1 MTIDFFVPG
10 IMPAPSGWPGGI
22 LTTWPGGLAAT
33 FIEAYTHPDAVVLDP
48 FAASDV
54 PIREALA
61 AGRRSIATNSNPL
74 ATAWLRGRLSPPDP
88 AALTAAVTR
97 LGDSPKRGIPLRE
110 HLDQLYRTRCPACR
124 RPAVAGYFIW
134 SREPADPRQKWV
146 ACPACGETNLAATDA
161 GDLAVLDEVET
172 RGLHYWYLLDRVAPS
187 QDAEARARAEALL
200 EIYTPRALYAIAD
213 LLMKIEATFGEEM
226 QTHLKTTLL
235 ACLDAASSLH
245 SNLQGNLQ
253 GPGGE
258 EPGHGSAPFDPGRSS
273 TPDEVAAPALAHPVG
288 RRPLPNFVEH
298 NVWRLFEAA
307 ARQRAAAT
315 SATPAI
321 SLQADL
327 HWATRMPAS
336 TQALAWVHNLGV
348 GAVGRSL
355 SPESVPLVLTAPPQ
369 PDPAAWGLAYMWT
382 GWLFGAEE
390 AAKLKSLAL
399 QKWPDWAW
407 YQGVM
412 SSALRALRPVFRF
425 DGRCVLAFRTSSPHH
440 AFAIAL
446 AALAAGYDIESW
458 QHRAIVEHQ
467 FTLTPA
473 PLHAPPPSDPEALR
487 PRVIAESAKAA
498 IDFVTERGEPV
509 QTETLHIAA
518 WHRLMRKGVLE
529 TAHASLPP
537 SRVLSWLHAAINEG
551 LETAQAADLVQ
562 VPGNDGRP
570 VGWWLGK
577 AGRRLPEP
585 LSDRVEKAVLAA
597 LREAP
602 DLEEVAFRQSIYRRF
617 NGPLTPDA
625 GLVRVC
631 LEAYGEEVSTGH
643 WRLRPDEREA
653 EWQERMSACIRTL
666 LALGERL
673 GYRARQWGH
682 RFDVVWEEEARPW
695 ATFNLTPTAD
705 VARFLPGLADEDAAA
720 QPEVRGRNLII
731 PAARTGLWQHKL
743 ATYPWLGR
751 TMQAG
756 GWTFI
761 KIEHLNALATRANL
775 TRHDLKAISGL
786 VPLVERGEGQL
797 PLF

>member
-10 IMPAPSGWPGGI
+10 IVPSPPGWLGGFLAP
-22 LTTWPGGLAAT
+22 WPGGLATT

-54 PIREALA
+54 PIREAVA
-61 AGRRSIATNSNPL
+61 AGRRSVATNSNPL
-74 ATAWLRGRLSPPDP
+74 IAAWLRGCLSPPDP

-97 LGDSPKRGIPLRE
+97 LGDSPKRGVPLRE

-146 ACPACGETNLAATDA
+146 TCPACGETGLAATGAD
-161 GDLAVLDEVET
+161 DLAVLDEVET
-172 RGLHYWYLLDRVAPS
+172 RGLHYWYLLDRVAPP
-187 QDAEARARAEALL
+187 QDAEGRARAEALL
-200 EIYTPRALYAIAD
+200 ELYTPRALYAIAD
-213 LLMKIEATFGEEM
+213 LLMKIEATFDEAM
-226 QTHLKTTLL
+226 QAHLKTTLL

-245 SNLQGNLQ
+245 
-253 GPGGE
+253 GPDDE
-258 EPGHGSAPFDPGRSS
+258 SSAPG
-273 TPDEVAAPALAHPVG
+273 EVAAPALAHPAG
-288 RRPLPNFVEH
+288 LRPPPYFAER

-307 ARQRAAAT
+307 ARQRAAA
-315 SATPAI
+315 SGATPAL

-327 HWATRMPAS
+327 HWATHLPAS
-336 TQALAWVHNLGV
+336 SQGLVWVHNLGV

-355 SPESVPLVLTAPPQ
+355 PAESVPLVLTAPPQ
-369 PDPAAWGLAYMWT
+369 PDPAAWGLAYLWT

-407 YQGVM
+407 YQTAM
-412 SSALRALRPVFRF
+412 ASALRALRPVFRF

-440 AFAIAL
+440 AFAVAL

-458 QHRAIVEHQ
+458 QHRAVVEHQ

-487 PRVIAESAKAA
+487 PRVVAESAKAA
-498 IDFVTERGEPV
+498 VDFVAERGEPV

-518 WHRLMRKGVLE
+518 WHRLMRKGALE

-562 VPGNDGRP
+562 VSGDDGRP

-577 AGRRLPEP
+577 AGRRLAEP

-597 LREAP
+597 LRETP
-602 DLEEVAFRQSIYRRF
+602 GLEEDAFKQSIYRRF

-631 LEAYGEEVSTGH
+631 LEAYGDEVSPGH
-643 WRLRPDEREA
+643 WQLRPDEREA
-653 EWQERMSACIRTL
+653 EWQERTSACIRSL
-666 LALGERL
+666 LVLGERL
-673 GYRARQWGH
+673 GYRARQWGR
-682 RFDVVWEEEARPW
+682 RFDVVWEEETRPS
-695 ATFNLTPTAD
+695 ATFNLALTAD
-705 VARFLPGLADEDAAA
+705 VARFLPGLAVEGAAA
-720 QPEVRGRNLII
+720 QPEVRWRNLVM

-751 TMQAG
+751 TMEAG
-756 GWTFI
+756 GWAFI
-761 KIEHLNALATRANL
+761 KIEHLSALAARANL

>member
-10 IMPAPSGWPGGI
+10 ITPSPSGWPGGF
-22 LTTWPGGLAAT
+22 LAPWPSGLAAA

-48 FAASDV
+48 FAVSDV
-54 PIREALA
+54 SIREAVA
-61 AGRRSIATNSNPL
+61 AGRRIIATNSSPL
-74 ATAWLRGRLSPPDP
+74 SIAWLRDCLSPPEP

-97 LGDSPKRGIPLRE
+97 LGDSPKRGVPLRE

-134 SREPADPRQKWV
+134 SREPADPRRKWV
-146 ACPACGETNLAATDA
+146 TCPACGEAGLAAADA

-172 RGLHYWYLLDRVAPS
+172 RGLHYWYLLDRVASP
-187 QDAEARARAEALL
+187 QDTDGRARAEALL

-213 LLMKIEATFGEEM
+213 LLMKIEATFDEEM
-226 QTHLKTTLL
+226 QVHLKTTLL
-235 ACLDAASSLH
+235 TCLDAASSLH
-245 SNLQGNLQ
+245 GL
-253 GPGGE
+253 GGE
-258 EPGHGSAPFDPGRSS
+258 GPGHGDAPSDPGRSS
-273 TPDEVAAPALAHPVG
+273 APGEVTAPALAHPAG
-288 RRPLPNFVEH
+288 LRPPPRFVER

-307 ARQRAAAT
+307 ARQRAVAA
-315 SATPAI
+315 SATPALP
-321 SLQADL
+321 LQADL
-327 HWATRMPAS
+327 HWATRLPAS
-336 TQALAWVHNLGV
+336 SQGLVWVHNLGV

-369 PDPAAWGLAYMWT
+369 PDPAAWGLAYLWT

-390 AAKLKSLAL
+390 AARLKSLAL

-407 YQGVM
+407 YQAAM
-412 SSALRALRPVFRF
+412 ASALRALRPVFRF

-440 AFAIAL
+440 AFAVAL

-487 PRVIAESAKAA
+487 PRVVAESAKAA
-498 IDFVTERGEPV
+498 ADFVAERGEPV

-551 LETAQAADLVQ
+551 LETAQAADLAPVS
-562 VPGNDGRP
+562 GDDDRP

-577 AGRRLPEP
+577 TGRRLPEP

-597 LREAP
+597 LRETP
-602 DLEEVAFRQSIYRRF
+602 DLEEGAFRQSIYRRF

-631 LEAYGEEVSTGH
+631 LEAYGEEVSPGH

-653 EWQERMSACIRTL
+653 EWQERMSACIRSL

-673 GYRARQWGH
+673 GYHARQWGH
-682 RFDVVWEEEARPW
+682 HFDVVWEEEARPW
-695 ATFNLTPTAD
+695 ATFNLAPTAD
-705 VARFLPGLADEDAAA
+705 VARFLPGLSGEGAAA
-720 QPEVRGRNLII
+720 RPEVRWRNLVM

-743 ATYPWLGR
+743 AAYPWLAR

-761 KIEHLNALATRANL
+761 KIEHLSALAARANL